1 MSVEQRILD
10 AARRALYRNI
20 IDVGYVTVK
29 RRALEA
35 WVGAHYGRGRFP
47 VLVVCCIP
55 EPTYVDHDPNL
66 PIGDRTWFWE
76 TLMEP
81 APHAHFQIR
90 DDVRLDYLATG
101 PDGLAALSPLGCVA
115 ILPKADGGF
124 DVVQLSDE
132 DATELTVVGLSI
144 GLTLEFLCP

>member
-1 MSVEQRILD
+1 MSVERRILD
-10 AARRALYRNI
+10 TARRALYRRIVDGGEILVN
-20 IDVGYVTVK
+20 

-47 VLVVCCIP
+47 VLVVSCIP
-55 EPTYVDHDPNL
+55 EPTYVDHDPNF

-81 APHAHFQIR
+81 SYQGEFC
-90 DDVRLDYLATG
+90 VRPDLRLEYLASA
-101 PDGLAALSPLGCVA
+101 PYRLVDLSPLGCVA
-115 ILPKADGGF
+115 ILPQADGGF

-132 DATELTVVGLSI
+132 DATELTVVALSI
-144 GLTLEFLCP
+144 GLTLEFLC

>member
-1 MSVEQRILD
+1 MSVS
-10 AARRALYRNI
+10 LYRRVVDAGEILVN
-20 IDVGYVTVK
+20 
-29 RRALEA
+29 RRTLEA
-35 WVGAHYGRGRFP
+35 WIGAHYGRKRYP
-47 VLVVCCIP
+47 VLVVACIP
-55 EPTYVDHDPNL
+55 EPTCVDNDPNL

-81 APHAHFQIR
+81 GSTHQLFR
-90 DDVRLDYLATG
+90 VGNDLRLEYLAG
-101 PDGLAALSPLGCVA
+101 SPYMLADLSPLGCVA
-115 ILPKADGGF
+115 ILPRADGGF